1 MTMTAADMQDMVT
14 KVFKANSWDYDGD
27 YYNVGIRFE
36 DKDRNIG
43 DTCEHSKNNCDR
55 LDERD
60 FPDFDSPEY
69 NDLPEFDGT
78 SAWDLRVYRKWDT
91 PSSFLTDH
99 CYVIAGN
106 YLTNRDDGLDDGEI
120 VIEDAVVIAKIF

>member
-43 DTCEHSKNNCDR
+43 DTYEHSK
-55 LDERD
+55 
-60 FPDFDSPEY
+60 
-69 NDLPEFDGT
+69 
-78 SAWDLRVYRKWDT
+78 K
-91 PSSFLTDH
+91 
-99 CYVIAGN
+99 
-106 YLTNRDDGLDDGEI
+106 
-120 VIEDAVVIAKIF
+120 